1 MTNSDDASDL
11 TVSSKTMAAWLE
23 DKVKSSRR
31 KRAPKKRG
39 RKSKF
44 RPEFIQVPMKW
55 VNRLRTANVNVST
68 YRLAFAILAEKFR
81 LDQSAEAREIVLS
94 REVTGLDRKA
104 RGRAIGNLVKLKLIR
119 IRRLS
124 PK

>member
-1 MTNSDDASDL
+1 
-11 TVSSKTMAAWLE
+11 
-23 DKVKSSRR
+23 
-31 KRAPKKRG
+31 
-39 RKSKF
+39 
-44 RPEFIQVPMKW
+44 MKW

-124 PK
+124 PKTAPRIADLFSL